1 MPQGLKFSPV
11 FIRAGGL
18 PAFPDF
24 TNGKEPT
31 VTPTSFGRQPES
43 VRKIQTSLSRFIP
56 LNTEL

>member
-1 MPQGLKFSPV
+1 MPEELIFSPV

-24 TNGKEPT
+24 TNRKELT
-31 VTPTSFGRQPES
+31 VTPTSFGRQPEF
-43 VRKIQTSLSRFIP
+43 VRKIQTSLSRFIS